1 MSAKDDYLQKH
12 SLTFEPRWSVYRSF
26 GKRLFDLAIIV
37 PIFLAVSPVLLIAAA
52 LVKLDSRG
60 PVFFLQERLGR
71 YGETFLTYKFRTMTH
86 RKREA
91 TAEIL
96 PGHSEITRTGH
107 WLRRFK
113 IDELPQLLNI
123 VNGDMSLVGPRPAL
137 PEHISEYNEAG
148 LRRLLERP
156 GLTGLSQVSGNIYL
170 SWPDRWFYDARY
182 VDRLSFLKDVAIII
196 KTVAVVLLG
205 EERFL
210 KKPNTES
217 GEASELDDAS
227 QEPHEN
233 RRAA

>member
-1 MSAKDDYLQKH
+1 MSAKDDYLQRH
-12 SLTFEPRWSVYRSF
+12 SLTFEPRWSAYRSF
-26 GKRLFDLAIIV
+26 GKRLFDLAIIL
-37 PIFLAVSPVLLIAAA
+37 PIFLAISPVLLIAAA

-71 YGETFLTYKFRTMTH
+71 YGEIFLTYKFRTMTH
-86 RKREA
+86 RQRDA
-91 TAEIL
+91 TSEIL
-96 PGHSEITRTGH
+96 PGHSEVTRTGH

-148 LRRLLERP
+148 LKRLLERP

-170 SWPDRWFYDARY
+170 SWPDRWFYDAQY
-182 VDRLSFLKDVAIII
+182 VARVSFLKDVAIII

-210 KKPNTES
+210 KKPDTATNPVPEAATSES
-217 GEASELDDAS
+217 EDHS
-227 QEPHEN
+227 QRH
-233 RRAA
+233 AA